1 MLLMIRFYFRAS
13 NGNRLSVDSCP
24 VDGGIL
30 DKPRCVVP
38 SVRQVHPICE
48 EKAHHMIQAYD
59 KHSIEPPAYPL
70 QPNICVEGGRI
81 EFIKLSPDGSTG
93 GSYHVDVVDSAPLPP
108 ITPPPPPAPL
118 TTIAPIRP
126 PAKITVTRAQ
136 QTSDDDEKYDVA
148 KVGGSS
154 VTTKSDIKTL
164 LNLLQSCNKKL
175 TKKNILWDEN

>member
-1 MLLMIRFYFRAS
+1 M
-13 NGNRLSVDSCP
+13 DSP
-24 VDGGIL
+24 VDGGVL
-30 DKPRCVVP
+30 EKPRLP

-59 KHSIEPPAYPL
+59 KHCASIEPPAYPL

-93 GSYHVDVVDSAPLPP
+93 NHYNHVDVVDSALPP

-118 TTIAPIRP
+118 APLAPIRP
-126 PAKITVTRAQ
+126 PAKITVTRSQ

-148 KVGGSS
+148 KVGG
-154 VTTKSDIKTL
+154 TTIE
-164 LNLLQSCNKKL
+164 
-175 TKKNILWDEN
+175 KNPHHFPIRIFHI